1 MKERE
6 HRFAFIPHLKEVGIP
21 ACGRKMLISVTTH
34 ATGLDGDLIYIDG
47 EQWVLLGKP
56 IYADSV
62 LAQDL
67 IAALPKERSYTTAN
81 WDGYTAYWSIQ
92 EDKLCLDSIC
102 YRLYDNDPIKYRTES
117 LSSEILFRVFKKY
130 SNGKRIVAKWL
141 NEEIRVAKGKR
152 IYYVHTAYERN
163 FENERLI
170 SIEHGKV
177 SAMKDFQ
184 NYVVDGFSFNKPG
197 CNEGLRE
204 KFPLNIE
211 QYPELANVK
220 RIVFFIKKARVDA
233 QGNLVECEVKVIK
246 PEDNPRLATEMA
258 EALKAYHP
266 WQVFYINGEYRA
278 YGIGGYSF
286 IYKLND

>member
-1 MKERE
+1 
-6 HRFAFIPHLKEVGIP
+6 
-21 ACGRKMLISVTTH
+21 MLISVTTH

>member
-1 MKERE
+1 MKEKLIL
-6 HRFAFIPHLKEVGIP
+6 FLTL
-21 ACGRKMLISVTTH
+21 MLTSVTTH

-246 PEDNPRLATEMA
+246 PGDNPRLAAEMA
-258 EALKAYHP
+258 EVLKAYHP

>member
-1 MKERE
+1 
-6 HRFAFIPHLKEVGIP
+6 
-21 ACGRKMLISVTTH
+21 
-34 ATGLDGDLIYIDG
+34 
-47 EQWVLLGKP
+47 
-56 IYADSV
+56 
-62 LAQDL
+62 
-67 IAALPKERSYTTAN
+67 
-81 WDGYTAYWSIQ
+81 
-92 EDKLCLDSIC
+92 
-102 YRLYDNDPIKYRTES
+102 
-117 LSSEILFRVFKKY
+117 
-130 SNGKRIVAKWL
+130 
-141 NEEIRVAKGKR
+141 
-152 IYYVHTAYERN
+152 
-163 FENERLI
+163 
-170 SIEHGKV
+170 
-177 SAMKDFQ
+177 MKDFQ